1 MANILVCCGGTG
13 AHAGLAFMRLHALGH
28 PLGFFRQQNG
38 DGQASKPLELP
49 SIYLVDQDDGDG
61 DHGETAWQALRRV
74 IENHPSRSEWGDT
87 SGKQAAPRGRVLTP
101 LPVGPNKEWIK
112 KGHDRLLSRF
122 EGMDYLGCM
131 TSPSQAEIQF
141 SHGMMGSPA
150 VGSLLFRMKTCDL
163 DSDGINNDAEYE
175 NLRRQRG
182 RFAVVG
188 SAVGGTGSSVGP
200 TLAQILAGLPDS
212 DVMAVMVLD
221 WFKLNEDPNQFDAG
235 TVKRAQARNRD
246 MMENASSGL
255 QYYGSSLAKTVATVP
270 VGVPEGALVVRDYA
284 GDTMQPL
291 QEAYPHAVAA
301 LCCMWQYLDKTPP
314 GPGLYHMGASNPH
327 TFGGGNNIPGGTV
340 QSLANQGDV
349 LAATAQVL
357 ARVLETDQEKG
368 SFLPEICKVV
378 RKSHGDLKAI
388 GAELAK
394 LGVEYRS
401 HLSWLFGLGTPR
413 EARQGLTRESDVRW
427 RLKHAPLSIRPD
439 YRAEEVAG
447 EVFRWIGRWVQD
459 EAAGDSRLGPP
470 ARGAKRPY
478 WPPSRK
484 DALNV
489 SAGEAGKLTKL
500 PAEKESAI
508 LQGFVDPGKISQN
521 GWPDAF
527 ATASYFHD
535 AIDRRDQTALRKLE
549 LLMVGLV
556 DGPLSIRPIE
566 DDDRRPIS
574 LDIIVEQERRR
585 CGYDSLAEYC
595 LVGRQNGAG
604 TEHVFGFSSPYTLF
618 CAAPGVSD
626 KKWGL
631 LWQDLTGSKA
641 DDWRESDDWGSSDL
655 AVRKIVSWV
664 KACRLRNRD
673 ETPPVWT
680 RMFHRVK
687 VPPGVRASFGAGAR
701 LELDWAEEAVT
712 EFLPTMESG
721 DFRPGDIELP
731 KGSEADFLEE
741 HGQVRDDSGRM
752 VFEEFT
758 FRIPGRDAEHEV
770 QGIWKGHLEHLQA
783 QGDIVTFGSDREA
796 REVYVVTHHPGS
808 PRECIVLPNTRL
820 LDRESIMVDSIV
832 PMRQD
837 PIPGQS
843 ARRDDLYPDLPLRS
857 DYFGLVKS
865 SDEQTVLE
873 QLCRGGTVKGYEPRI
888 HSGRNTSS
896 AVWTLPLLGRAD
908 PVNITPTSPPKESF
922 HGAHWMV
929 WPRFRTLKPRP
940 WRAYYVYEHCTDPR
954 LHLDTLYLDPDTD
967 QVLQSRNEAHDRLSY
982 PIRYDARTGVHA
994 GGPPIAFA
1002 LRDTDSDEE
1011 RGIYFVTLDE
1021 LGSLPARVQMGI
1033 DFGTSH
1039 TVGAVSVGQQR
1050 AGQIELEPEL
1060 QPGSKNAL
1068 SAHVSQN
1075 WDHVTAPAG
1084 DVGLLSQ
1091 SVWVP
1096 TYVEDVNE
1104 NLKCLL
1110 PTEILTIEKCN
1121 ALAHK
1126 PVADWVPM
1134 LDFVVPPVGISRGD
1148 FVDHVVANFKWD
1160 TARAFRGHERDLRK
1174 IYLDRILELF
1184 VAEVFDKYERP
1195 DQTIDCTFTY
1205 PLRTPS
1211 DDVKA
1216 YQDTLR
1222 DVIERGS
1229 KSLGCDLQLVNDEGI
1244 FDESHATRVGTKR
1257 FGEVCLVGDLG
1268 GGTLD
1273 LIISS
1278 EGRPELEFEEA
1289 VDSVKIGGTL
1299 LLRTLAE
1306 ELGPTMPAGWSNAPE
1321 ERAAQLVA
1329 WMRKF
1334 GSRRLFGRSRG
1345 EVPEI
1350 PELGL
1355 RGFDTS
1361 ANAKAGRDLI
1371 HRYFHLASEYL
1382 ARSLA
1387 AYLAEHWYPTAD
1399 EGDWEKLRI
1408 LVYLRGNG
1416 WRLWPESD
1424 EYREIEKVIA
1434 DRVSSRVR
1442 KLWKLL
1448 PRSGIPGAS
1457 RKCMPGG
1464 GGGHPKLDPVREVV
1478 GKPDPTSE
1486 VRGDWRSYTTVELRI
1501 LNETGEESVPWH
1513 QRIPFP
1519 TRGSGVQLQLEG
1531 VTPPIPL
1538 TSPRTLGGLK
1548 LDGLSEESLRRT
1560 NEALN
1565 REGFFGG
1572 PDQRDFEAPV
1582 GALVWEAAF
1591 ESALLKKGRKD

>member
-13 AHAGLAFMRLHALGH
+13 AHVGLAFMRLHALGH

-38 DGQASKPLELP
+38 SRPLELP

-112 KGHDRLLSRF
+112 KSHDRLVSRF
-122 EGMDYLGCM
+122 EGTDYLACM
-131 TSPSQAEIQF
+131 TSPSQARIRF

-163 DSDGINNDAEYE
+163 DSDGMNNDAEYE
-175 NLRRQRG
+175 NLHRQRG

-212 DVMAVMVLD
+212 DVMAVMVLN
-221 WFKLNEDPNQFDAG
+221 WFKLNEDPNRFDAK
-235 TVKRAQARNRD
+235 TVRRAQARNRD
-246 MMENASSGL
+246 MIENASSGL
-255 QYYGSSLAKTVATVP
+255 QYYGSSLAKAVATVP
-270 VGVPEGALVVRDYA
+270 VGVPQRALVVRDYA

-301 LCCMWQYLDKTPP
+301 LCCMWQYLEKKPL
-314 GPGLYHMGASNPH
+314 GRGLYHMGASDPH
-327 TFGGGNNIPGGTV
+327 TFGGGNTIPGGTV
-340 QSLANQGDV
+340 QSLANQGEV
-349 LAATAQVL
+349 VAATAQVL
-357 ARVLETDQEKG
+357 AGVLETDQGKG
-368 SFLPEICKVV
+368 PFLPEICREV
-378 RKSHGDLKAI
+378 RKDHGDLKAV

-394 LGVEYRS
+394 LGAEYRS
-401 HLSWLFGLGTPR
+401 HLSWLYGLGMAR
-413 EARQGLTRESDVRW
+413 EARQGLTHEFDVRW
-427 RLKHAPLSIRPD
+427 RLKHTPLSIRPD
-439 YRAEEVAG
+439 YGTEEVAG
-447 EVFRWIGRWVQD
+447 EVFRWIGKWVQH
-459 EAAGDSRLGPP
+459 EAVGDSRLSLS
-470 ARGAKRPY
+470 AREAKGTY
-478 WPPSRK
+478 WPPLRK

-489 SAGEAGKLTKL
+489 PAGEAGQLKKL

-508 LQGFVDPGKISQN
+508 LQGFVDPARISQN

-535 AIDRRDQTALRKLE
+535 AIDRRDQSALRKLE

-556 DGPLSIRPIE
+556 DGPLSIRRIE
-566 DDDRRPIS
+566 ADSLQRIS
-574 LDIIVEQERRR
+574 LDSIVEQEHKQ

-604 TEHVFGFSSPYTLF
+604 TEQIFGFSSPYTLF

-626 KKWGL
+626 TKWGL
-631 LWQDLTGSKA
+631 LWRDVTGSKA
-641 DDWRESDDWGSSDL
+641 DDWKESDDWGSGDL
-655 AVRKIVSWV
+655 AVRKIVAWV

-680 RMFHRVK
+680 RMFHTVK
-687 VPPGVRASFGAGAR
+687 VPSGVRASFGAGIQ
-701 LELDWAEEAVT
+701 LDLDWAKEAVT

-731 KGSEADFLEE
+731 NGSAADFLQK
-741 HGQVRDDSGRM
+741 HGKVLDDSGRM

-770 QGIWKGHLEHLQA
+770 QGIWKGHLEHLQGH
-783 QGDIVTFGSDREA
+783 GDIVTFGSDPEA

-808 PRECIVLPNTRL
+808 PRECIVLRNTL
-820 LDRESIMVDSIV
+820 LLARESIMVNSIV

-837 PIPGQS
+837 PIPGRS
-843 ARRDDLYPDLPLRS
+843 TRKDVLYPDLPLRS

-865 SDEQTVLE
+865 SEKQTVLE
-873 QLCRGGTVKGYEPRI
+873 QLCKGGTVKKYKPRI
-888 HSGRNTSS
+888 LSGKSTSS

-908 PVNITPTSPPKESF
+908 PVNVTPTSPPKESF

-967 QVLQSRNEAHDRLSY
+967 QVLQSRNEARDRLSY
-982 PIRYDARTGVHA
+982 PIRYAGTGVHA

-1011 RGIYFVTLDE
+1011 RGIYFVILDE
-1021 LGSLPARVQMGI
+1021 LGNLPERVQIGI

-1050 AGQIELEPEL
+1050 AGQIQLEPEL
-1060 QPGSKNAL
+1060 QPGSRDAL

-1075 WDHVTAPAG
+1075 WDHVTAPPS

-1096 TYVEDVNE
+1096 TYVKDVNE

-1110 PTEILTIEKCN
+1110 PTEILTIEKCE
-1121 ALAHK
+1121 ALVSK
-1126 PVADWVPM
+1126 TVADWVPM
-1134 LDFVVPPVGISRGD
+1134 LDFVVPPVGISRED
-1148 FVDHVVANFKWD
+1148 FVDHLVANFKWD
-1160 TARAFRGHERDLRK
+1160 AAKAFRGHERDLRR
-1174 IYLDRILELF
+1174 IYLDRIVELF
-1184 VAEVFDKYERP
+1184 VAEVFATYGRP
-1195 DQTIDCTFTY
+1195 DQTTDCTFTY

-1211 DDVKA
+1211 DDVKS

-1229 KSLGCDLQLVNDEGI
+1229 KSLGCDLHLLDDEGI
-1244 FDESHATRVGTKR
+1244 FDESHATRVGTSR

-1278 EGRPELEFEEA
+1278 QGRPELEFEEA

-1306 ELGPTMPAGWSNAPE
+1306 ELGPTMPAGWSKAPD
-1321 ERAAQLVA
+1321 ERTAQLVA
-1329 WMRKF
+1329 WMRRF

-1345 EVPEI
+1345 GVPEI

-1355 RGFDTS
+1355 RGFDTA
-1361 ANAKAGRDLI
+1361 ANAKVGRDLI
-1371 HRYFHLASEYL
+1371 HRYFHLVSEYL
-1382 ARSLA
+1382 ARSLT
-1387 AYLAEHWYPTAD
+1387 AYLAEHWYPTAAEADWD
-1399 EGDWEKLRI
+1399 ELRI

-1424 EYREIEKVIA
+1424 EYRDVEQVIA
-1434 DRVSSRVR
+1434 ERVCNRVR

-1448 PRSGIPGAS
+1448 PRSGIPSMS

-1478 GKPDPTSE
+1478 GRAQATSE
-1486 VRGDWRSYTTVELRI
+1486 VRGDSRSYTMVDLRV
-1501 LNETGEESVPWH
+1501 LNEAGEDSIPWH

-1519 TRGSGVQLQLEG
+1519 TRGSGVQIQLEG

-1538 TSPRTLGGLK
+1538 TSTHALRRLK
-1548 LDGLSEESLRRT
+1548 LDGLSEKGLRGT

-1572 PDQRDFEAPV
+1572 SDQLDFEAPV
-1582 GALVWEAAF
+1582 GALAWEAAF